1 MKSISQDLVAHTHAL
16 GFISL
21 VKVTANED
29 ETLIESISDTRSVVI
44 QGKSKQP
51 IKEFTGVFG
60 MPNLNKLQI
69 HLNCPE
75 YKENAKIKIVSSERN
90 GEVVPT
96 GIHFENLAGDFKNDY
111 RFMAP
116 EVINEKLKSAK
127 FKGANWDIVFEP
139 SAAAIQRLKLQ
150 ANAHS
155 EENVLQVSIVDTN
168 LIVSFGDESTHA
180 GSYIFEPGVT
190 GKLKNVWSWPIAELI
205 GILNLNGDKT
215 VNISDGG
222 AMKISIDS
230 GVAEYD
236 YILPAQTK

>member
-1 MKSISQDLVAHTHAL
+1 
-16 GFISL
+16 
-21 VKVTANED
+21 
-29 ETLIESISDTRSVVI
+29 
-44 QGKSKQP
+44 
-51 IKEFTGVFG
+51 

-230 GVAEYD
+230 GIAEYD